1 VGSIQRTIIDLVN
14 MVMDVLASNDRCN
27 GVGLLL
33 LDATRA
39 LKLSSFLL
47 KTGLHRFW
55 VTVLEVTLLGT
66 HHLVRVLLWQD
77 FAILHRLN
85 GGVVVVLVNLTIDNS
100 LSLFMTLLDDVLV
113 DHGRGNFLMNSGIM
127 MTSFGPVV

>member
-1 VGSIQRTIIDLVN
+1 